1 MTLRHGLAALALLSL
16 ALPAAAP
23 AAVAQGV
30 SGDTPRRPVTN
41 AVALTNARVVQSPG
55 TVLDRAT
62 VVVRDGR
69 IVAVGRDA
77 DVPFDARVIEADSLT
92 VYAGFVDAMG
102 YAGVPK
108 PEDPER
114 YEGDPG
120 DPPRERAGILPDR
133 DVRDLYDASDA
144 SVKALREAG
153 FTAAHV
159 APRDG
164 LFSGQGS
171 VVLLREAGRYETAA
185 DVVLAGPTSLVA
197 RIDGARGV
205 YPATPMGVL
214 AVMRETVEN
223 ARRHRA
229 AGAAYAERPGRT
241 ARPRYDATLDGLAPL
256 LDGDRQLVFAVDGWL
271 DGFRALRASDE
282 MGLTPILVG
291 VPDAAPLLDKLR
303 ASGTAVFA
311 PLALPDTV
319 KADSAALAITAPP
332 LSQASPGGVS
342 FVTERRIVSYDA
354 VDDERSALTAQRR
367 SAVQRADASP
377 GRLADAGVPF
387 AFASLDAK
395 PADIGKNLRRMVA
408 AGLSPDDALA
418 ALTTTPAR
426 LLGLEGSL
434 GTVERGKLANLV
446 VTTGDLFADTTQ
458 IRFVLV
464 EGVAHE
470 LEATSK
476 KGAKG
481 DSTATGVV
489 AVGTWDYDVPEVTE
503 AGTFT
508 IVQNGGEY
516 SGTIVGSDGDEEP
529 LQDVTL
535 TGNALSFRVDVDG
548 AGTATISGTIDGDA
562 FEGVVDLGSAGSF
575 GFTATRRPE

>member
-1 MTLRHGLAALALLSL
+1 MTLRHGLAALALFSL
-16 ALPAAAP
+16 ALPAVAP
-23 AAVAQGV
+23 AAGAQGV

-55 TVLDRAT
+55 SVLDRAT

-92 VYAGFVDAMG
+92 VYAGFVDAMS

-108 PEDPER
+108 PDDPDR

-120 DPPRERAGILPDR
+120 DPPRERAGIVPDR
-133 DVRDLYDASDA
+133 DVRDLYDAADA

-197 RIDGARGV
+197 RIDGASGV

-214 AVMRETVEN
+214 SVMRETVEN

-229 AGAAYAERPGRT
+229 AGAAYAARPGRT

-271 DGFRALRASDE
+271 DGFRAIRAAGE
-282 MGLTPILVG
+282 MGLAPILAG

-303 ASGTAVFA
+303 ETDTAVFA

-319 KADSAALAITAPP
+319 KADSAARAITVPP

-342 FVTERRIVSYDA
+342 FITERRIVSYDA

-367 SAVQRADASP
+367 SAVARADASP
-377 GRLADAGVPF
+377 GRLAAADVPF

-395 PADIGKNLRRMVA
+395 PADIRKNLRRMIA
-408 AGLSPDDALA
+408 AGLAPDDALA

-426 LLGLEGSL
+426 LLGLAGAL

-446 VTTGDLFADTTQ
+446 VTTGDVFADTTQ

-464 EGVAHE
+464 EGVAYE
-470 LEATSK
+470 VEAMSNKT
-476 KGAKG
+476 GAAG

-489 AVGTWDYDVPEVTE
+489 AVGTWDYEAPEV
-503 AGTFT
+503 GRVGSFT
-508 IVQNGGEY
+508 ITDDGGTLSGSVTSEGGGTDPMT
-516 SGTIVGSDGDEEP
+516 SVSLDGTSLTFVVTVEGAGNATATGTI
-529 LQDVTL
+529 
-535 TGNALSFRVDVDG
+535 A
-548 AGTATISGTIDGDA
+548 GDA
-562 FEGVVDLGSAGSF
+562 FEGVVTIGATSYGL
-575 GFTATRRPE
+575 TATRRPE